1 MVVELIICTDSP
13 IRNIYEFEQ
22 VVILTK
28 CCGPLTILAHTYRD
42 LIKEVRPFYP
52 SFDVRVNHAPT
63 LTNIDVIEK
72 EGADYGILRH
82 VAERG

>member
-1 MVVELIICTDSP
+1 MCSDSP

-42 LIKEVRPFYP
+42 LIREVRPFYP

-63 LTNIDVIEK
+63 LNNTAEAIK
-72 EGADYGILRH
+72 REGADCGILRH